1 MRDRTQRH
9 PTRGLTE
16 GAILAALTVIVAA
29 VGLIMPLVGVLLAP
43 LPIML
48 LVIRWGLRIAVLAS
62 VVTAVLLLQFFG
74 PLVAAAVIATFAPLG
89 LALGWG
95 VRRGLAAQLTILVGA
110 AASLGATIVAFAV
123 FTAALHQDL
132 VGQLIAIQVQAAQT
146 VAAMQQRLGVPP
158 QTIEEMRGQWVS
170 YCSEHQ
176 CFTAVGPSITR
187 AVLPLALALSAL
199 IGAYLCYTVAR
210 TILRRVGHEL
220 PGVPP
225 LLTWRLNP
233 LLVSVLVW
241 STAGLSLLRFLFP
254 PAAGLA
260 FNAVIAALFVLAFQG
275 ALVGITWLNRRGVSR
290 FAQVLAGILLLQVAE
305 VSLEALAILGLLDTW
320 FDYRRLERSPAPSS
334 PVAQPPAD
342 RAAGSQA
349 RGTPTPKQSRKG
361 SGPVEVVRPR

>member
-1 MRDRTQRH
+1 MRDRAQRH

-29 VGLIMPLVGVLLAP
+29 VGLITPLVGVLLAP
-43 LPIML
+43 LPILL

-62 VVTAVLLLQFFG
+62 VVTGVLLLQFFG
-74 PLVAAAVIATFAPLG
+74 PLAAAAVIATFAPLG
-89 LALGWG
+89 LGLGWG

-110 AASLGATIVAFAV
+110 AASFCATIVAFAV

-132 VGQLIAIQVQAAQT
+132 VAQLIAIQVQAAQT
-146 VAAMQQRLGVPP
+146 VAAMQERLGVPP
-158 QTIEEMRGQWVS
+158 QKIEEMRGQWVS

-210 TILRRVGHEL
+210 TILRRVGHNL

-233 LLVSVLVW
+233 LLASVLVW
-241 STAGLSLLRFLFP
+241 SAAGLSLLRLLFP
-254 PAAGLA
+254 PVAGLA
-260 FNAVIAALFVLAFQG
+260 LNAIIAALFVLAFQG
-275 ALVGITWLNRRGVSR
+275 ALVGITWLNRRGISR
-290 FAQVLAGILLLQVAE
+290 FAQILAGILLFQVAE
-305 VSLEALAILGLLDTW
+305 ISLEALAILGLLDTW
-320 FDYRRLERSPAPSS
+320 FDYRRLERTPAPISHID
-334 PVAQPPAD
+334 QPPPG
-342 RAAGSQA
+342 RATGSQA
-349 RGTPTPKQSRKG
+349 RATPPPEP
-361 SGPVEVVRPR
+361 SGKVRNRAEVVRPR